1 MATIRD
7 ESELGRALEQRKFLL
22 GALGILIVGALAGAG
37 AKLLAGGSAGAFNPN
52 AINTGDTAWVLAS
65 SALVM
70 LMTPA
75 VGFFYGG
82 MVRSKNVVSVIK
94 QSIVILA
101 LVSIQWVLFGYSL
114 AFGKDIGGGLLG
126 GLGFFGLHGVGY
138 APNPDYASTIPQ
150 LAYMI
155 FQAMFAI
162 ITPALIIGAFV
173 ERIRFRTLVVFVLLW
188 ATLVYDPIAHWV
200 WNPNGW
206 LHQLVAL
213 DFAGGTVVHAS
224 SGFAALAAAIVVGK
238 RLGFQKGEATEANN
252 IPLTI
257 LGAALLWFGWFGFNA
272 GSALSASPL
281 AVSAFVVTNIAAA
294 AALTWM
300 ALSWIQ
306 NGRPAKCPGY
316 SHGRCMWIGRD
327 HPCQWL
333 CGSPFQH
340 RYRSHWWTGDLPDAA
355 VPFQADTDRRYA

>member
-1 MATIRD
+1 MATIQDKSIVSSTFR
-7 ESELGRALEQRKFLL
+7 QRKFLL
-22 GALGILIVGALAGAG
+22 GAISILAIGIVAGAG
-37 AKLLAGGSAGAFNPN
+37 AKLLAGGSAGAFKAD

-94 QSIVILA
+94 QSLVILA
-101 LVSIQWVLFGYSL
+101 LVSLQWVLFGYSL

-126 GLGFFGLHGVGY
+126 GLGFFGLNGVGY
-138 APNPDYASTIPQ
+138 APNPDYAPTIPH

-200 WNPNGW
+200 WNPDGW
-206 LHQLVAL
+206 LQAGFRMDDRAPWQQQREPCVDWLLSPRLVDL
-213 DFAGGTVVHAS
+213 SVPS
-224 SGFAALAAAIVVGK
+224 
-238 RLGFQKGEATEANN
+238 
-252 IPLTI
+252 P
-257 LGAALLWFGWFGFNA
+257 ALL
-272 GSALSASPL
+272 LE
-281 AVSAFVVTNIAAA
+281 
-294 AALTWM
+294 
-300 ALSWIQ
+300 
-306 NGRPAKCPGY
+306 
-316 SHGRCMWIGRD
+316 
-327 HPCQWL
+327 
-333 CGSPFQH
+333 
-340 RYRSHWWTGDLPDAA
+340 
-355 VPFQADTDRRYA
+355 